1 MADTQK
7 MKINWKEVFDFDLD
21 VPKWRLKFR
30 QQKMMNRNNLIDSIQ
45 CFLLNNFLID
55 VMKWKKISLKLEIY
69 FYLDEI
75 R

>member
-1 MADTQK
+1 

-45 CFLLNNFLID
+45 CFLLNNFSID